1 MNYREISPDD
11 GLKPYIKCFYV
22 FQSDSDQEFE
32 DVVFPSGFTEIIFN
46 LGNGSWALE
55 EKDGFRTTPQIELW
69 GQVTSHIKVKSK
81 GKQLML
87 GVRFFPH
94 TAGYFL
100 KNSIAQFNDIVTDLS
115 TVLGDAVKILHEELL
130 NTTDLIKRIELI
142 EVFLL
147 KRLNTDKRQR
157 IEEVSYLVKQIN
169 QNYIES
175 NIHHI
180 AKEHGISCR
189 QLHKI
194 IFQFTGLSPKSLHK
208 INRFQYSLRLMS
220 KNEESL
226 TSVAYE
232 CGYFDQSHFI
242 RDFKTF
248 TGITPSEY
256 LVNKYP
262 VNQVYLQ

>member
-11 GLKPYIKCFYV
+11 GLKPYIKCFYI
-22 FQSDSDQEFE
+22 FQSDSDLEFE
-32 DVVFPSGFTEIIFN
+32 DVVFPSGCTEIIFN

-55 EKDGFRTTPQIELW
+55 EKGGFKTTPQIELW

-115 TVLGDAVKILHEELL
+115 EVLGNSVKILHGELL
-130 NTTDLIKRIELI
+130 YTTELIKRIELI
-142 EVFLL
+142 EAFLL
-147 KRLNTDKRQR
+147 KRLMSGKRKKM
-157 IEEVSYLVKQIN
+157 EEVSHLIKRIN
-169 QNYIES
+169 ENYIES
-175 NIHHI
+175 SINRI
-180 AKEHGISCR
+180 AQEHGISCR

-208 INRFQYSLRLMS
+208 INRFQYSLKLMS

-248 TGITPSEY
+248 TGTTPSEY